1 MTTGIPGIS
10 HWELLSVEKP
20 SRYIGGE
27 INQAPDKPG
36 AALRACLAFP
46 DVYELGMSN
55 IALKILYERLND
67 LPDIAC
73 ERVFSPW
80 VDFEDLLR
88 RKGLPLYSL
97 ETKRPLAAFD
107 LLGITLPYEMT
118 FTNVVNLLELGG
130 IPVDRR
136 DRTDGTFVIAGGP
149 SASNPLP
156 VADFFD
162 AILIGDGEEAIVEV
176 CELLREAKRQGIVR
190 PKVLAAISELEG
202 FWVPAF
208 PRQVKRR
215 VFKGF
220 GASLPPQKPV
230 VPHIEAVHSRAP
242 LEIFRGCIQGCR
254 FCNAGFF
261 YRPKRERPV
270 QALLE
275 CGQALL
281 KNTGNESLGLVSL
294 STSDYTG
301 LAELIGRLDQGKTYP
316 DQTLSVPSLR
326 MNDKTLAM
334 LETVP
339 ELKKGG
345 LTFAPEAGSQRL
357 RDIINKNI
365 TEEEILRVVAATGE
379 SCYRVMKLY
388 FMMGLPFETEADLDA
403 IAELVEKIETTAR
416 REKIRKDINISLS
429 GFVPKP
435 FTPFQWAAQDDMAT
449 LDGKRRRICT
459 TLKKSRA
466 RVSWRDAYL
475 CQLEGV
481 LARGDERIGA
491 LLKAARKR
499 GCRFDG
505 WSEHFRPDA
514 WREAFAEVG
523 IDPATY
529 TRERPL
535 NEMLPWE
542 FIDYRTPREY
552 FVREYREAARLA
564 GVTLP

>member
-1 MTTGIPGIS
+1 MTTSIPGIS

-67 LPDIAC
+67 LPSIAC

-118 FTNVVNLLELGG
+118 FTNVVNLIELGG

-190 PKVLAAISELEG
+190 PKVLAAIAELEG

-208 PRQVKRR
+208 PRQTKRR

-220 GASLPPQKPV
+220 GASMPPQKPV

-301 LAELIGRLDQGKTYP
+301 LSELIGRLDRERTYP

-365 TEEEILRVVAATGE
+365 TEEDILRVVAATGE

-403 IAELVEKIETTAR
+403 IAELVEKIEMTAR
-416 REKIRKDINISLS
+416 REKIRKEINISLS

-435 FTPFQWAAQDDMAT
+435 FTPFQWAAQDDMET

-505 WSEHFRPDA
+505 WSEHFRPNA

-523 IDPATY
+523 IDPSAY